1 MARTIVKDAA
11 LSIPRN
17 SDAVRKFGV
26 PDMKDYG
33 AISEI
38 IRRILVTLINANPA
52 KNIIVVA
59 HEKYDRPNENDP
71 PGTESLVGPDL
82 AGQMFLAAPS
92 VFDFV
97 FRLRVRSLL
106 SNPADAKSRFLQRY
120 LQCAPA
126 PGVMAKCRAHVGG
139 KSVLDPEEPIDLASG
154 QGTFPAL
161 LNKIK
166 AAYTV

>member
-11 LSIPRN
+11 LAIPRN

-33 AISEI
+33 AIAEI
-38 IRRILVTLINANPA
+38 IRRILVTLIHENPTKHILVA
-52 KNIIVVA
+52 A
-59 HEKYDRPNENDP
+59 HEKYDRPNENDA

-106 SNPADAKSRFLQRY
+106 RNPADAKSRYLQRY

-126 PGVMAKCRAHVGG
+126 SGVMAKCRAHVKG
-139 KSVLDPEEPIDLASG
+139 KQVLDAEEPIDLESG
-154 QGTFPAL
+154 QGTFPQL
-161 LNKIK
+161 LEKIK
-166 AAYTV
+166 AAYAA